1 MSTMTSVDLSNL
13 KLVQEDIDV
22 ADESLYKDATE
33 FPSPI
38 PEGVYT
44 LVQGKPEFDTGSGKA
59 AGYLQATMNHTVAG
73 GEHDGQ
79 RVMFDRIT
87 NKPFE
92 REGVKVSFMND
103 HLRAL
108 GDRTRYRKHDEFA
121 TAMAAGEG
129 KSFKAVIKW
138 DGWCGHKDTEFAKD
152 GANPKD
158 GVAIRGAKNFDQN
171 GEAKCGVCGGT
182 IRARAR
188 IDRRIAAS

>member
-1 MSTMTSVDLSNL
+1 MTVDLSNL

-22 ADESLYKDATE
+22 ADEAMYKDATE
-33 FPSPI
+33 FPAPI

-44 LVQGKPEFDTGSGKA
+44 LVQGKPTFEANKA
-59 AGYLQATMNHTVAG
+59 GFLQAAMDHTVAG
-73 GEHDGQ
+73 GEHDGAKI
-79 RVMFDRIT
+79 MFDRVS

-92 REGVKVSFMND
+92 RQGVRVSMMAD

-108 GDRTRYRKHDEFA
+108 GDRTRYRSHEEYA
-121 TAMAAGEG
+121 GAVAAGEG
-129 KSFKAVIKW
+129 KSFKAAIKW
-138 DGWCGHKDTEFAKD
+138 DGYCGHKDTEFAAD
-152 GANPKD
+152 GTNPKD
-158 GVAIRGAKNFDQN
+158 GTSVKGAKNFDQN